1 MELYTDTY
9 YIQRIQAGDTACFAC
24 LLDKYSRPVHSLIL
38 KVVRN
43 REDAEELAQD
53 VFMKVFKHLSSFK
66 GECSFSTWIYRIAY
80 NTAISE
86 TRKKR
91 HEFLAIEESVIN
103 NVSEQEV
110 AEALD
115 RTDSS
120 DQIQMLD
127 AALAQLP
134 PDERAIILL
143 FYMKEKTIDEVAT
156 ITGLT
161 ASNIKVKLYRIRKKL
176 FFVLKEWRNNKM
188 TEKNDILKD
197 LFSRMPE
204 EELPASFRAN
214 AMRQIMAEA
223 RTDTQT
229 QRTLGMDCRHRRLAA
244 YGRYRDRFIPLYE
257 YFPNIRTDPQ
267 YEHTP
272 LLCLYRDTCPHP
284 AGSRLPNSGKLFKRR
299 QMSQKE
305 KM

>member
-86 TRKKR
+86 TRK
-91 HEFLAIEESVIN
+91 
-103 NVSEQEV
+103 
-110 AEALD
+110 
-115 RTDSS
+115 SS

-176 FFVLKEWRNNKM
+176 FFVLKGM
-188 TEKNDILKD
+188 
-197 LFSRMPE
+197 E
-204 EELPASFRAN
+204 E
-214 AMRQIMAEA
+214 Q
-223 RTDTQT
+223 
-229 QRTLGMDCRHRRLAA
+229 
-244 YGRYRDRFIPLYE
+244 
-257 YFPNIRTDPQ
+257 
-267 YEHTP
+267 
-272 LLCLYRDTCPHP
+272 
-284 AGSRLPNSGKLFKRR
+284 
-299 QMSQKE
+299 
-305 KM
+305 

>member
-24 LLDKYSRPVHSLIL
+24 LLDKYGRPVHSLIL

-53 VFMKVFKHLSSFK
+53 VFMKVFKNLSSFK

-86 TRKKR
+86 TRKKK

-110 AEALD
+110 AEALGRTD

-143 FYMKEKTIDEVAT
+143 VYMKEKTIDEVAT

-161 ASNIKVKLYRIRKKL
+161 ASNIKVKLHRIRKKL
-176 FFVLKEWRNNKM
+176 FVVLKGM
-188 TEKNDILKD
+188 
-197 LFSRMPE
+197 E
-204 EELPASFRAN
+204 E
-214 AMRQIMAEA
+214 Q
-223 RTDTQT
+223 
-229 QRTLGMDCRHRRLAA
+229 
-244 YGRYRDRFIPLYE
+244 
-257 YFPNIRTDPQ
+257 
-267 YEHTP
+267 
-272 LLCLYRDTCPHP
+272 
-284 AGSRLPNSGKLFKRR
+284 
-299 QMSQKE
+299 
-305 KM
+305 

>member
-161 ASNIKVKLYRIRKKL
+161 ASNIKVKLHRIRKKL
-176 FFVLKEWRNNKM
+176 FLKEWRNNKM

-223 RTDTQT
+223 ERIRKRNERWGWIAVIAASLLMVGIAIASFLYMNISPISVQIPNMS
-229 QRTLGMDCRHRRLAA
+229 TLPFYAYIGMLAL
-244 YGRYRDRFIPLYE
+244 I
-257 YFPNIRTDPQ
+257 
-267 YEHTP
+267 
-272 LLCLYRDTCPHP
+272 LLGADY
-284 AGSRLPNSGKLFKRR
+284 KLRQIFERR
-299 QMSQKE
+299 QTSQKE

>member
-1 MELYTDTY
+1 MKSLSMTDEEIIVLYRNGQKEKAFNEIVAAYSERLYWHVRGFVCTHDDTDDLLQE
-9 YIQRIQAGDTACFAC
+9 IFIKIWSALPAFRGD
-24 LLDKYSRPVHSLIL
+24 SRL
-38 KVVRN
+38 
-43 REDAEELAQD
+43 
-53 VFMKVFKHLSSFK
+53 F
-66 GECSFSTWIYRIAY
+66 TWIYRIAY

-161 ASNIKVKLYRIRKKL
+161 ASNIKVKLHRIRKKL
-176 FFVLKEWRNNKM
+176 FFVLKGM
-188 TEKNDILKD
+188 
-197 LFSRMPE
+197 E
-204 EELPASFRAN
+204 E
-214 AMRQIMAEA
+214 Q
-223 RTDTQT
+223 
-229 QRTLGMDCRHRRLAA
+229 
-244 YGRYRDRFIPLYE
+244 
-257 YFPNIRTDPQ
+257 
-267 YEHTP
+267 
-272 LLCLYRDTCPHP
+272 
-284 AGSRLPNSGKLFKRR
+284 
-299 QMSQKE
+299 
-305 KM
+305 